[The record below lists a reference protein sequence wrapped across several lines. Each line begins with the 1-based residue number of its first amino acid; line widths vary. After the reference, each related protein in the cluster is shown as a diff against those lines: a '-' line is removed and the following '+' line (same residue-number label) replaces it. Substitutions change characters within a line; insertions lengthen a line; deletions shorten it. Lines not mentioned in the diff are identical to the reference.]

1 MPTLTSKQKSRLLRA
16 LAVGGLAV
24 VLMGLY
30 VAYFSHGGRGLPC
43 PLLFLTGLKCPA
55 CGMTRAVSALLEW
68 NLTAAF
74 EHNALWPLWMGY
86 VLWVAVSNAITY
98 VRSGNVPFL
107 PGQRWLHAAVLAVL
121 IGYGILRNIV

>member
-1 MPTLTSKQKSRLLRA
+1 MLTLTSKQKSRLLRA

-55 CGMTRAVSALLEW
+55 CGMTRAASVLLEW

-86 VLWVAVSNAITY
+86 VLWVAVSNAIAY
-98 VRSGNVPFL
+98 VRSGNGPFL
-107 PGQRWLHAAVLAVL
+107 PGRRCVHAAVLAILV
-121 IGYGILRNIV
+121 GYGVLRNFI